1 MGRPI
6 LSYLAA
12 AALCTLGFGVAGGCA
27 ESESMLVIRGVIPVA
42 PPECVVSADSDILR
56 LGGTLDV
63 RIRSSYEAA
72 LQVSNQLMSR
82 GDKEQLRAETSRVTI
97 TGAEVRVSTPGGSEL
112 ANFTVVASGSVDP
125 GDGDAPGLGVVYA
138 TLIPNVESYSDV
150 ENPIV
155 TEFQVFGSTV
165 GGQEV
170 WSNWFTY
177 PIYLED
183 LVYYPSESIDDTTGL
198 CTGGTNEDLPCAP
211 GQDDPLPC
219 SYCLDQSFCL
229 NPASS

>member
-1 MGRPI
+1 MTI
-6 LSYLAA
+6 KNKA
-12 AALCTLGFGVAGGCA
+12 CIVGVYEHPTRKAPDRSVAQLHA
-27 ESESMLVIRGVIPVA
+27 ESARGA
-42 PPECVVSADSDILR
+42 LLDAGLTKDDID
-56 LGGTLDV
+56 G
-63 RIRSSYEAA
+63 YFCA
-72 LQVSNQLMSR
+72 
-82 GDKEQLRAETSRVTI
+82 
-97 TGAEVRVSTPGGSEL
+97 
-112 ANFTVVASGSVDP
+112 
-125 GDGDAPGLGVVYA
+125 GDAPGLGVVYA